1 MCYNAIDLGENSMR
15 FLLELFNTWIYFR
28 CVLNI
33 GELFFCFTQRK
44 WKYKKEI
51 LGIVVFLSTIIML
64 YADIGLKAIIYFA
77 SVFVVLCIWFKEKT
91 KILLC
96 FYLGVTIVIAMLST
110 LFEVITMQ
118 VLLFFGIEE
127 ISYVFRVVNL
137 LIIFICIRIVGNY
150 FITKYASGFKSISAK
165 YWMLFTIILIVDAV
179 VVLLLG
185 DFVLNV
191 LNAERKY
198 IAIISYWC
206 VVIGLLIQLVLLINT
221 LVTRNVHKENEKLAK
236 QFLESQNEHYQ
247 YLEKREHETKKFRH
261 DIKNHLMLL
270 ENFMNNQK
278 YDEAEEYLKTINQK
292 VSTFSNQISVNNGI
306 ADAILN
312 RFYTEAKEKGI
323 TLKVSGHF
331 PMECYITAYDIC
343 TVFSNLLSNAIRA
356 ELEAEGKEVLVNIKY
371 TNDKVLLTVEND
383 YVNELYEVDGVFKT
397 TKEDSIGHGYGLSN
411 VKECVET
418 NGGYL
423 SIATENH
430 RFKVMIMML
439 NEKEDML

>member
-1 MCYNAIDLGENSMR
+1 ME
-15 FLLELFNTWIYFR
+15 FVLETINTIIYFG
-28 CVLNI
+28 CVKNI
-33 GELFFCFTQRK
+33 GELFLNYKLKRL
-44 WKYKKEI
+44 KYEKI
-51 LGIVVFLSTIIML
+51 FYIIIGIMVAGIML
-64 YADIGLKAIIYFA
+64 YSNIGID
-77 SVFVVLCIWFKEKT
+77 S
-91 KILLC
+91 
-96 FYLGVTIVIAMLST
+96 IVHVM
-110 LFEVITMQ
+110 
-118 VLLFFGIEE
+118 G
-127 ISYVFRVVNL
+127 
-137 LIIFICIRIVGNY
+137 
-150 FITKYASGFKSISAK
+150 
-165 YWMLFTIILIVDAV
+165 ILIVEYICFREDIKRLMGLYIGTTAV
-179 VVLLLG
+179 LSMLFMLFNVVLTEVSLLVDITDSYNITKIVSSFAVFVCIRLIGKYYNKKYESGLKSIDIKYWILFMLVLFIDSSVMVVIG
-185 DFVLNV
+185 DFILNTV
-191 LNAERKY
+191 QVQRRY
-198 IAIISYWC
+198 IAIISYC
-206 VVIGLLIQLVLLINT
+206 GVVIGLLIQLVLLINT

-270 ENFMNNQK
+270 ESFMNNQK

-418 NGGYL
+418 NVAIY
-423 SIATENH
+423 
-430 RFKVMIMML
+430 R
-439 NEKEDML
+439 